1 MRRALLL
8 SALTLAAALSPAT
21 ARAEGAIALGLP
33 SDVARDGVAVG
44 WAVRQ
49 PAGQASGVALQQCR
63 TVTDAPPAT
72 RELCRVLRTFTGDCI
87 AVAIDPGDGTPGF
100 GWAIAASKSEADAAA
115 MRACQETA
123 GADRRGFCRIGASD
137 CDRR

>member
-1 MRRALLL
+1 MRRGAV
-8 SALTLAAALSPAT
+8 LAAIILAASLLPAT

-44 WAVRQ
+44 WAVRL

-72 RELCRVLRTFTGDCI
+72 RELCRIVRIFTDGCI

-100 GWAIAASKSEADAAA
+100 GWAIAATKGEADAVA

-123 GADRRGFCRIGASD
+123 GADRRGFCQISASD